1 MQFVKD
7 PPRHPERA
15 RITRAS
21 HGAPRPRSSR
31 LPDIQGDTHQHLW
44 VLPTFLRGCSVPR
57 AGTLLQAKARCLERL
72 PVLGAASSSPGAC
85 SFPQKKHRSGAA
97 SPACPHLPGGLRG
110 RSRDAPAASSSPRS
124 PRAQPCRDTCGDGD
138 GDIPMVGCSTQ
149 PGWGTA
155 GGCTPKAATPLP
167 CSARRFPPPFS
178 TPNGSGS
185 ASPSHGGTSRPSPA
199 RLRHPWVT
207 ASGLGGTWRGLCAPP
222 GGCRGH
228 PAPRCPPV
236 GCPKVGWGWCT
247 ALQGGSAKGW
257 SRVWAPASF
266 PWLGKGD
273 HDHRWGSKFVRAP
286 PPLQKRV
293 RGRG

>member
-110 RSRDAPAASSSPRS
+110 RSGDAPAA
-124 PRAQPCRDTCGDGD
+124 
-138 GDIPMVGCSTQ
+138 TQ
-149 PGWGTA
+149 LPHAALGLSR
-155 GGCTPKAATPLP
+155 AATPAVTGMGTSRWWGAAP
-167 CSARRFPPPFS
+167 SRVGGRRGAAPQKLPPPF
-178 TPNGSGS
+178 
-185 ASPSHGGTSRPSPA
+185 PA
-199 RLRHPWVT
+199 LPGVSLLHFPPQTAPAALPHPT
-207 ASGLGGTWRGLCAPP
+207 GELLAHRPP
-222 GGCRGH
+222 GCGTHG
-228 PAPRCPPV
+228 
-236 GCPKVGWGWCT
+236 
-247 ALQGGSAKGW
+247 
-257 SRVWAPASF
+257 
-266 PWLGKGD
+266 
-273 HDHRWGSKFVRAP
+273 
-286 PPLQKRV
+286 
-293 RGRG
+293 